1 MHKLNCFQSNV
12 QISTDLLSW
21 IHEQLDWI
29 KTFGQIWSYTKII
42 TSSPY
47 IIMLNV
53 SCHEMH
59 FILVTVNVERD
70 TQKLWASKSFVDNGV
85 LKNLSL
91 TLKL

>member
-1 MHKLNCFQSNV
+1 
-12 QISTDLLSW
+12 
-21 IHEQLDWI
+21 
-29 KTFGQIWSYTKII
+29 
-42 TSSPY
+42 
-47 IIMLNV
+47 MLNV

-91 TLKL
+91 TLT